1 MKSHSVEM
9 LLCMPLLLLLLLL
22 LRIRIKIRIY
32 SLSIIMNAN
41 FSPTLLPQLFVV
53 LFLNSSAPFPATLE
67 FYKKLDSF
75 IGPQLTNLANIV
87 CEQSAKKQS
96 R

>member
-1 MKSHSVEM
+1 
-9 LLCMPLLLLLLLL
+9 
-22 LRIRIKIRIY
+22 
-32 SLSIIMNAN
+32 MNAN
-41 FSPTLLPQLFVV
+41 FSPTLLPQTLLVV